1 MPGDGRKSQRG
12 VSTDGRGGFWHSPR
26 SCPEPLELVGLKFS
40 WSPTRLYRRVERVGT
55 TVEPLRLEA
64 RESQRGHG
72 NQQNAGRVWGF
83 DSEVGWE
90 VIKVY
95 VNYLC
100 AKLNAGGRL
109 NLIHTVRGVGYI
121 LKP

>member
-12 VSTDGRGGFWHSPR
+12 VSTDGRGGFWLSPR
-26 SCPEPLELVGLKFS
+26 SCPEPFELVGLKFS

-83 DSEVGWE
+83 DSEAGWE

-95 VNYLC
+95 VNYLRT
-100 AKLNAGGRL
+100 KLNAGGRL

-121 LKP
+121 LKL

>member
-1 MPGDGRKSQRG
+1 MKSGERTREETSRCDGKHRCQSHYPTIDA
-12 VSTDGRGGFWHSPR
+12 V
-26 SCPEPLELVGLKFS
+26 VG
-40 WSPTRLYRRVERVGT
+40 Y
-55 TVEPLRLEA
+55 
-64 RESQRGHG
+64 RGHG
-72 NQQNAGRVWGF
+72 NQQNAGRALTRGCIFERVWGF
-83 DSEVGWE
+83 DSEAGWE

-109 NLIHTVRGVGYI
+109 NIIHTVRGVGYI

>member
-55 TVEPLRLEA
+55 TGEPLRLEA
-64 RESQRGHG
+64 RESQSSAFMEWVPTLASSGW
-72 NQQNAGRVWGF
+72 RVLTPT
-83 DSEVGWE
+83 SMRNSYATPV
-90 VIKVY
+90 
-95 VNYLC
+95 
-100 AKLNAGGRL
+100 
-109 NLIHTVRGVGYI
+109 
-121 LKP
+121 

>member
-64 RESQRGHG
+64 RESQILFLNPLFPTR
-72 NQQNAGRVWGF
+72 QN
-83 DSEVGWE
+83 VGAQFIAPRRPPVFPTHFFSLRFFE
-90 VIKVY
+90 IY
-95 VNYLC
+95 
-100 AKLNAGGRL
+100 
-109 NLIHTVRGVGYI
+109 
-121 LKP
+121 

>member
-55 TVEPLRLEA
+55 TGEPLRLEA
-64 RESQRGHG
+64 RESQSCSVGG
-72 NQQNAGRVWGF
+72 GAGKCPTKWN
-83 DSEVGWE
+83 W
-90 VIKVY
+90 
-95 VNYLC
+95 
-100 AKLNAGGRL
+100 LNFGDPA
-109 NLIHTVRGVGYI
+109 HAE
-121 LKP
+121 